1 MTELRDSYFSGTS
14 PILLL
19 PLDFKPTIP
28 YSANLTR
35 EDNLAQSHKLKMRF
49 FDFWDDLLELS
60 SLTMNLPNIE
70 RSEYLQRL
78 VILLLEA
85 GRNASIAV
93 YLDEYDW
100 HVMNPYWNLLCP
112 RARSPLVATDN
123 STSSSWKAAA
133 GDVAAKWFR
142 NGMVFKDRWIPVIGG
157 GWWRI
162 VV

>member
-14 PILLL
+14 HILLL

-28 YSANLTR
+28 YSANLIR

-60 SLTMNLPNIE
+60 ALTLDLPNVE
-70 RSEYLQRL
+70 RSEYLQHL
-78 VILLLEA
+78 EILLLEA
-85 GRNASIAV
+85 GRNASVAFS
-93 YLDEYDW
+93 LGEY
-100 HVMNPYWNLLCP
+100 HSHAMNPYWNSLCD
-112 RARSPLVATDN
+112 RACSPPVTTNN
-123 STSSSWKAAA
+123 STFISRKAAVE
-133 GDVAAKWFR
+133 DVAAKWFR
-142 NGMVFKDRWIPVIGG
+142 SCMVFKDRWTPVIGG